1 MKKTIF
7 AMVVMMFLASCGSSS
22 ETAEQKDSIAVTI
35 DTTAVVAVDSTV
47 AEIPAD
53 STASVGEGGKPAH
66 EQPIK

>member
-7 AMVVMMFLASCGSSS
+7 AMAVMMFLASCGNSS
-22 ETAEQKDSIAVTI
+22 ESVEQTDSLAATI
-35 DTTAVVAVDSTV
+35 DTTAVAVIDSTT

-66 EQPIK
+66 EQPLK